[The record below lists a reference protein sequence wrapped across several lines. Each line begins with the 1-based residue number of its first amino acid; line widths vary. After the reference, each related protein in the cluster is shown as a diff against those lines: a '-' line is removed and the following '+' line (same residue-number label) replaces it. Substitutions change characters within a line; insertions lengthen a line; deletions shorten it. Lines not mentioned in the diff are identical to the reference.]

1 MKTLTLIGIIV
12 FIALFIFMVVEVIVA
27 VAKDEP
33 ADESQGDYDRDKFN
47 PKNF

>member
-1 MKTLTLIGIIV
+1 MKPLLIGIIV
-12 FIALFIFMVVEVIVA
+12 FIALFIFMAVEVIVA

-33 ADESQGDYDRDKFN
+33 VDESQGDYDDKFN